1 MSRSR
6 RISIVM
12 PCFNHGEF
20 LREAVDSVLSANR
33 DDLELVMVDDGSTD
47 ERTRKE
53 MEHLRAR
60 GIKVIWQENKGPAAA
75 RNAGI
80 AASQADYILPL
91 DADDRLRAEWI
102 DRGLEILDTDSTVG
116 VVCWDTKFFGKRT
129 DLWLGGPF
137 DLNRLLQQSYIPCT
151 ALYRR
156 SVWEQNG
163 GYDSTIVGYEDWE
176 FWLGAVEHGW
186 KFAYIPEIF
195 FDYRKAGES
204 MLSRAGVHV
213 KETADFVAKKHGK
226 LYREAWLQALGV
238 HDSLL
243 LRHGSVRWTSSNLG
257 RLLTAQVKQRL
268 PLVRNI
274 VLALVATFIIVEA
287 GRNASPSA
295 FALLGA
301 ITTSGRLILAIDLL
315 LLALILIQAWFT
327 LHLVRQN
334 GRLITRLE
342 AVEAPLGI
350 DGRALVDEHAG
361 LYVGTKAPDFAL
373 RSLDGGAVMTLSALC
388 GHELPVLLIFGDPD
402 CGPCAQLMPEIVNW
416 QRNYSD
422 KITIALLATGSE
434 EANRAKNAEHGL
446 RNILLEG
453 DSNISESYQVNG
465 TPAAMVVGKDGRVAG
480 RLVLGPGRIR
490 PLFERTVGLAPA
502 IQLPVQGPTTP
513 TTKTSSHLQA
523 ISVHGPF
530 HGVTGYD
537 HHVREFV
544 RELHRQGIAV
554 ELQDL
559 ASWHPARLP
568 DAMRDPWFDS
578 LQQDVGARVALHFC
592 MPHQVIR
599 DRTKANV
606 NYTMFEADRVPVSWI
621 QPSGGD
627 DFVIVPTDSSRRAWI
642 ASGQREQQLR
652 ECPLGIDASLYSAVH
667 EPMNLTLP
675 DGSDIGRFRTR
686 FLNVSEWIPRKNVD
700 GLLRSWM
707 KATTAKDD
715 AVLIVKLS
723 RNGPLC
729 DMFPSW
735 LASLEQHAGGAMSS
749 AAPIHFVETTLS
761 DHDMPRLYATA

>member
-116 VVCWDTKFFGKRT
+116 VVCGDTKFFGKKT

-204 MLSRAGVHV
+204 MLSRARVHV

-226 LYREAWLQALGV
+226 LYREAWLQALGE

-243 LRHGSVRWTSSNLG
+243 LRHESVRWTSRNLG
-257 RLLTAQVKQRL
+257 RLLTAQVKRRL

-513 TTKTSSHLQA
+513 VHNEPRPLTQGPRFAQSDFRGQGQRGLGGKSLLIMTPMYGGQCTMNFLF
-523 ISVHGPF
+523 SVLKLIDTCRRFDIPIEYKFLGNEGLVTRARNRLVDHWMKNSNAT
-530 HGVTGYD
+530 HGVFILNLEDGNGQKTFNVGEPQLA
-537 HHVREFV
+537 HSVGSG
-544 RELHRQGIAV
+544 LMMIA
-554 ELQDL
+554 
-559 ASWHPARLP
+559 R
-568 DAMRDPWFDS
+568 
-578 LQQDVGARVALHFC
+578 
-592 MPHQVIR
+592 
-599 DRTKANV
+599 
-606 NYTMFEADRVPVSWI
+606 RVPKKLEEYYPDNWYE
-621 QPSGGD
+621 GTR
-627 DFVIVPTDSSRRAWI
+627 TDPAALAGKIFDHFQAGINPESKDYDSEDYRFCINARRAGFKIW
-642 ASGQREQQLR
+642 
-652 ECPLGIDASLYSAVH
+652 V
-667 EPMNLTLP
+667 LP
-675 DGSDIGRFRTR
+675 WART
-686 FLNVSEWIPRKNVD
+686 
-700 GLLRSWM
+700 
-707 KATTAKDD
+707 T
-715 AVLIVKLS
+715 
-723 RNGPLC
+723 
-729 DMFPSW
+729 
-735 LASLEQHAGGAMSS
+735 HAGTHM
-749 AAPIHFVETTLS
+749 FVGDLPMIRS
-761 DHDMPRLYATA
+761 LMPESEA